1 MLWINL
7 IGVALIA
14 IIVWWFWLYKPSS
27 VALQEGVIKVI
38 VKDGVYQPSKIK
50 IPANKDTVLMFT
62 RRDPSSCAETLLIP
76 DLEINA
82 TLPLNKQESVTI
94 PASPPGHYA
103 FHCQMKMYVGELIIE
118 S

>member
-7 IGVALIA
+7 IEVAIIA
-14 IIVWWFWLYKPSS
+14 ITDWWIWLYKQSS
-27 VALQEGVIKVI
+27 VVLQEGVVEVI

-50 IPANKDTVLMFT
+50 IPANKESVLKFT
-62 RRDPSSCAETLLIP
+62 RRDRSSCAETLLIP

-82 TLPLNKQESVTI
+82 TLSLNKQESVTI
-94 PASPPGHYA
+94 PASPSGHYA

-118 S
+118 

>member
-14 IIVWWFWLYKPSS
+14 LIVWWFWIYQSSS
-27 VALQEGVIKVI
+27 VAMQEGIIEVL

-50 IPANKDTVLMFT
+50 IPANKDATITFE
-62 RRDPSSCAETLLIP
+62 RKDPSSCAETLVIP

-82 TLPLNKQESVTI
+82 SLPLNKKVSVAI
-94 PASPPGHYA
+94 PAAPPGLYA
-103 FHCQMKMYVGELIIE
+103 FHCQMKMYVGELIVE
-118 S
+118 